1 MTLRVTYPLDSGS
14 CLLHNVVIVKFYPHS
29 SMEIKISKNL
39 IYTIVGGLVVVI
51 GGIVW
56 ASKGNNTSA
65 PRPYA
70 GTAGADLPTVVG
82 QPSLGGPKIPFT
94 ATENYKEYTP
104 EVLTAALSG
113 GKAAL
118 LYFYADWCGTCRGQ
132 EPINEA
138 FFNRALSENL
148 AVTGLRVNVDNNQP
162 LMRQYRINYQHS
174 YVLLDKTSTP
184 VDRFYGDHS
193 EEELMQKV
201 TKVL

>member
-1 MTLRVTYPLDSGS
+1 
-14 CLLHNVVIVKFYPHS
+14 
-29 SMEIKISKNL
+29 MEIKISKNF
-39 IYTIVGGLVVVI
+39 IYIIIGGLLVGGI
-51 GGIVW
+51 IW
-56 ASKGNNTSA
+56 ASKGSNTSA

-94 ATENYKEYTP
+94 ATANYQEYTP
-104 EVLTAALSG
+104 EALASTLSSG
-113 GKAAL
+113 KVTL

-132 EPINEA
+132 ELVNAA

-148 AVTGLRVNVDNNQP
+148 AVQGIRVNVDFNQP

-174 YVLLDKTSTP
+174 YVLLDKSGQP

-193 EEELMQKV
+193 EEEIMQKV
-201 TKVL
+201 QQVL